1 MYAAYNTA
9 LGYEMQDSI
18 DTALEWALKAQT
30 LAREKSKTD
39 KKRQAKYTM
48 EPSPIISLSACM

>member
-18 DTALEWALKAQT
+18 DTALEWALKRKPLPVRKARQT
-30 LAREKSKTD
+30 
-39 KKRQAKYTM
+39 KRDRRNT
-48 EPSPIISLSACM
+48 

>member
-18 DTALEWALKAQT
+18 DTALEWALWLRRNMYQSIT
-30 LAREKSKTD
+30 P
-39 KKRQAKYTM
+39 
-48 EPSPIISLSACM
+48 EPTT

>member
-30 LAREKSKTD
+30 LAREKARQT
-39 KKRQAKYTM
+39 KRDRRNT
-48 EPSPIISLSACM
+48 

>member
-18 DTALEWALKAQT
+18 DTALEWALKAQKP
-30 LAREKSKTD
+30 LPAHAER
-39 KKRQAKYTM
+39 
-48 EPSPIISLSACM
+48 